1 MWDERECGDKRNS
14 AADVMSSCVI
24 VGVIVV
30 GVAVGAGLQ
39 VFMVDTSAPS
49 MAGRVA
55 LEPGEI
61 PTVLSAIAPAD
72 DSRQR

>member
-1 MWDERECGDKRNS
+1 MWDERECGDKHNS
-14 AADVMSSCVI
+14 AADIISSWVI

-30 GVAVGAGLQ
+30 GVAVGAGFQL
-39 VFMVDTSAPS
+39 FMMDTSAPN

-55 LEPGEI
+55 LESSEI